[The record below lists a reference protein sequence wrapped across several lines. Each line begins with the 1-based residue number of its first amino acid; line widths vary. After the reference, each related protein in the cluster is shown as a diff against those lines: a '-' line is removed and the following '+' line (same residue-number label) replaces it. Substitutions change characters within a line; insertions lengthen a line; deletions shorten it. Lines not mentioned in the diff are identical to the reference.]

1 MNGTGTAA
9 GDTAAAA
16 GNTAASAGNGA
27 PAGNGASA
35 APTGNGAPTGTT
47 AAVSPAAPRLRADA
61 RRNYE
66 RLLAAAAA
74 EFAEHGGDEVSL
86 EQIAR
91 RAGVGIGT
99 LYRHFPSRLAL
110 LEAVYL
116 DQVEALRARADELAG
131 TGDPAAALS
140 DWLRALVAFSA
151 TKRRLTQAMLA
162 TASSGSELMSS
173 CGAVLHGAAEQLLAR
188 AQQAGAVRPD
198 VQAKDMI
205 RLVHGVSMVTEA
217 APADPGQTGRLL
229 GLVLDGLRPQ
239 PAGTGHAGPGS

>member
-1 MNGTGTAA
+1 MNATGRTVTDA
-9 GDTAAAA
+9 AAAA

-27 PAGNGASA
+27 PTGNGAS
-35 APTGNGAPTGTT
+35 PGTA

-66 RLLAAAAA
+66 RLLGAAAA
-74 EFAEHGGDEVSL
+74 EFAEHGGDEASL

-116 DQVEALRARADELAG
+116 DQVEALRARAEELAG
-131 TGDPAAALS
+131 AEDPAAALS

-162 TASSGSELMSS
+162 TASCGSELMSS
-173 CGAVLHGAAEQLLAR
+173 CGAVLHGAAELLLAR

-198 VQAKDMI
+198 VQARDMI

-217 APADPGQTGRLL
+217 APADPGQAGRLL
-229 GLVLDGLRPQ
+229 GLVLDGLRSQ
-239 PAGTGHAGPGS
+239 PGAAGRDEAGS

>member
-1 MNGTGTAA
+1 MNATGRMAT
-9 GDTAAAA
+9 DVAAAA

-27 PAGNGASA
+27 P
-35 APTGNGAPTGTT
+35 TGNGAATGTA

-66 RLLAAAAA
+66 RLLGAAAA
-74 EFAEHGGDEVSL
+74 EFAEHGGDEASL

-116 DQVEALRARADELAG
+116 DQVEALRARAEELAG
-131 TGDPAAALS
+131 AEDPAAALS

-173 CGAVLHGAAEQLLAR
+173 CGAVLHGAAELLLAR

-198 VQAKDMI
+198 VQARDMI

-217 APADPGQTGRLL
+217 APADPGQAGRLL
-229 GLVLDGLRPQ
+229 GLVLDGLRSQ
-239 PAGTGHAGPGS
+239 SGAAGRAEAGS

>member
-1 MNGTGTAA
+1 MNGTGTTA
-9 GDTAAAA
+9 TAAAA
-16 GNTAASAGNGA
+16 RDGAEGSAERAGAAG
-27 PAGNGASA
+27 
-35 APTGNGAPTGTT
+35 TGG
-47 AAVSPAAPRLRADA
+47 PRLRADA

-116 DQVEALRARADELAG
+116 DQVEALRARAEELAG
-131 TGDPAAALS
+131 AGDPAAALS
-140 DWLRALVAFSA
+140 DWLRALVTFSA

-173 CGAVLHGAAEQLLAR
+173 CGAVLHGAAELLLAR

-229 GLVLDGLRPQ
+229 GLVLDGLRAQ